1 MTCPYCGNAIRQG
14 HTYCQQCGAA
24 VGSAASGAQ
33 SGDYGYPPQDQL
45 PITLPRRTPSRNS
58 RDRNKP
64 SLALRVPLQI
74 LSLLLSVVLLVCLMG
89 TALLMDCNRML
100 SAAGIKQVMNAVFAV
115 SQSRSVI
122 RPISGALGTGVR
134 MDEIPTL
141 PPNVSIPEDALSN
154 IELPADV
161 LTGGDAEALIDWIC
175 EVAQQ
180 VAGEEVPIDRQQI
193 QTFVEDSTL
202 TDFLSEKAAGYA
214 ADFIN
219 GTTETQLSGEELVE
233 LLEENQALIESTF
246 QVSISEDMKQEL
258 KTTLD
263 AAIEE
268 NQINE
273 VIHEQVFDAMEEA
286 IDQALPIEWAKL
298 QALLQTLTS
307 GKLLLMAIGVC
318 VLLMLLLLGLNFY
331 NLPAG
336 LTWSSAACIV
346 AGFLLSLPIATLQ
359 ASPDLLVLALDLPS
373 GFAQLIASFLGV
385 FSLVHYGLLILGLVL
400 LGLSILW
407 RVFRAARREY
417 A

>member
-14 HTYCQQCGAA
+14 QTYCQRCGAA
-24 VGSAASGAQ
+24 VGCAASGTQGGEYAY
-33 SGDYGYPPQDQL
+33 SPQDQL
-45 PITLPRRTPSRNS
+45 PITLPKRARRSGA
-58 RDRNKP
+58 DRNKP

-74 LSLLLSVVLLVCLMG
+74 LSLLLSFVLLVCLMG

-115 SQSRSVI
+115 SQSRPMT
-122 RPISGALGTGVR
+122 RPIAGALGAGPR
-134 MDEIPTL
+134 LDEHTTL
-141 PPNVSIPEDALSN
+141 PPNVSISEDALSN

-161 LTGGDAEALIDWIC
+161 LTGGDAEALIDWIY

-180 VAGEEVPIDRQQI
+180 VAGEEIPIDRQQL

-219 GTTETQLSGEELVE
+219 GTSETQLTGEELME
-233 LLEENQALIESTF
+233 LLEENQELIESTF
-246 QVSISEDMKQEL
+246 QVSISDEMKQEL
-258 KTTLD
+258 KTAIDTT
-263 AAIEE
+263 IEE
-268 NQINE
+268 NKINE
-273 VIHEQVFDAMEEA
+273 VIHEQVFDAMEQA

-307 GKLLLMAIGVC
+307 GKLLLMAMGAC
-318 VLLMLLLLGLNFY
+318 VFLMLLLLALNFY

-346 AGFLLSLPIATLQ
+346 AGFLLSLPIALLQ
-359 ASPDLLVLALDLPS
+359 ASPDLLVLVLGLPG

-385 FSLVHYGLLILGLVL
+385 FSLIHYGLLILGLVL

-407 RVFRAARREY
+407 RVIRAARREY
-417 A
+417 D